1 MSQVTVRT
9 KSELESA
16 RVQGVEKIIVEGS
29 LANKLKNS
37 KRIAYVGGGTI
48 AVLTAAIAAA
58 PFTGGVSFLA
68 AAAPIAA
75 LTGLEISV
83 IIAVSAVG
91 VTLVI
96 AVFKGYEEI
105 EYSDGRLIL
114 RKKSA

>member
-16 RVQGVEKIIVEGS
+16 RVQGIEKIIVEGS

-68 AAAPIAA
+68 AAPIAA
-75 LTGLEISV
+75 LTGLEISA

-91 VTLVI
+91 ITLVI

>member
-1 MSQVTVRT
+1 VSQVTVRT

-16 RVQGVEKIIVEGS
+16 RVQGIEKIIVEGS

-68 AAAPIAA
+68 AAPIAA
-75 LTGLEISV
+75 LTGLEISA

-91 VTLVI
+91 ITLVI